1 MDASSD
7 GDNAALRLYVC
18 RISGVGVAFVASLS
32 FKTKFFR
39 HHHMPLE
46 SCMVVIFAFGSYML
60 ADSFGLSGIVAIL
73 FCGLVWALTPHPAGQ
88 CVPAP
93 CCNPP

>member
-1 MDASSD
+1 M
-7 GDNAALRLYVC
+7 LRLT
-18 RISGVGVAFVASLS
+18 GVGVAFVASLS

-46 SCMVVIFAFGSYML
+46 SCMVVIFAFGSYMM

-73 FCGLVWALTPHPAGQ
+73 FCGLVRSARASHHSQCALKAVMRCGK
-88 CVPAP
+88 CMAEYAP
-93 CCNPP
+93 C

>member
-1 MDASSD
+1 M
-7 GDNAALRLYVC
+7 
-18 RISGVGVAFVASLS
+18 GVAFVASLS

-46 SCMVVIFAFGSYML
+46 SCMVVIFAFSCYMM

-73 FCGLVWALTPHPAGQ
+73 FCGLVRCAWASLHDQ
-88 CVPAP
+88 CPFLL
-93 CCNPP
+93 